1 MASQV
6 QYDVVDHVAVI
17 KITNPPV
24 NALSQPVRQGLMEA
38 FVRADED
45 DDVKVIVLLAEG
57 KTFPAGADVREF
69 GRPREAPILS
79 DVCTRI
85 EACKKPV
92 LAAIH
97 GHALGGGFE
106 LALAC
111 HYRIA
116 LQGSSLGLPEV
127 NLGVLPGGGG
137 TQRVPR
143 IIGANAALNLMITG
157 KSITV
162 EEGAQAGLID
172 KVILKNLERAA
183 MASAKNMIAHHSEI
197 RPTRDR
203 TEGLADPVAYS
214 DAVKSW
220 RARVAG
226 NFVPSVRC
234 IVDCV
239 EAALLLPFDAGVAL
253 ERQCFDDCE
262 TGAEATALRH
272 AFFAE
277 RRAAKVPELDGAAV
291 RDIASIGVV
300 GAGVMG
306 TGIAISCL
314 DAGFQVT
321 LVERDADALMRGG
334 DRIDENYEK
343 SVAKG
348 RIDSATADECRS
360 RLTKTTDMS
369 QLSSADLVIEAVF
382 EDETVKKEVFAQLD
396 GVMRRGAVLATNT
409 SYLNIDEL
417 AATISRPEDVVGYH
431 FFSPA
436 HIMKLLE
443 VVVGEKTHRDVVAT
457 GFSLAKRLR
466 KVPVRAGVADGFI
479 GNRVLTAYRTAA
491 DFMLEDGASPA
502 QIDAAMRAYGFPIG
516 PYQVLDM
523 AGLEISWARRKRLA
537 PDRDPNARYVAIGDR
552 LCEKG
557 WFGQKTGR
565 GYYVHGHGLG
575 PVENEDALSIIE
587 DERRKKGITPR
598 SFTED
603 EIQMRCLNAMAN
615 EGAKLVEE
623 GVALRPSDVDVVLLY
638 GYGFPRFRGGP
649 MMAADQRGLLSVRNG
664 LLSYQDE
671 APAFWQPS
679 VLFDDLIKNGRH
691 FSDLNDAN

>member
-1 MASQV
+1 MTNQV
-6 QYDVVDHVAVI
+6 HYEIVDSIAVI
-17 KITNPPV
+17 KIANPPV
-24 NALSQPVRQGLMEA
+24 NALSQIVRQGLLDA
-38 FVRADED
+38 FIRADED
-45 DDVKVIVLLAEG
+45 ENVKVIVLLAEG

-69 GRPREAPILS
+69 GRPRKSPILS
-79 DVCTRI
+79 DVCNRI
-85 EACKKPV
+85 EACTKPV

-116 LQGSSLGLPEV
+116 LEGTSLGLPEV

-143 IIGANAALNLMITG
+143 IIGANAALSLMITG
-157 KSITV
+157 KPISA
-162 EEGAQAGLID
+162 EEAARVGLID

-183 MASAKNMIAHHSEI
+183 MASAKNMITHQSEI

-203 TEGLADPVAYS
+203 TEGLADPAAFS
-214 DAVKSW
+214 EAIKSW

-239 EAALLLPFDAGVAL
+239 EAAQLLPFDAGIAL

-262 TGAEATALRH
+262 TGAAAVALRH

-277 RRAAKVPELDGAAV
+277 RRAAKVPELEGAEI
-291 RDIASIGVV
+291 RDIATIGVV

-306 TGIAISCL
+306 SGITISCL
-314 DAGFQVT
+314 DAGFQVK
-321 LVERDADALMRGG
+321 LVERDKDALERGRG
-334 DRIDENYEK
+334 QITENYEK

-348 RIDSATADECRS
+348 RIDQATANERQS
-360 RLTKTTDMS
+360 RLNVTTDMS
-369 QLSSADLVIEAVF
+369 HLSSVDLVIEAVY
-382 EDETVKKEVFAQLD
+382 EDEDVKKEVFAQLD
-396 GVMRRGAVLATNT
+396 SVMRPGAILATNT
-409 SYLNIDEL
+409 SYLDIDEL

-443 VVVGEKTHRDVVAT
+443 VVVGQKTDRDVVAT
-457 GFSLAKRLR
+457 GFSLAKKLR

-502 QIDAAMRAYGFPIG
+502 QIDAAMRAYGFPVG

-537 PDRDPNARYVAIGDR
+537 PGRDPKARYVAVGD
-552 LCEKG
+552 LMCEKG

-575 PVENEDALSIIE
+575 PVENEDALAII
-587 DERRKKGITPR
+587 DEERKRKGITPR
-598 SFTED
+598 SFSEE

-623 GVALRPSDVDVVLLY
+623 GIALRPSDVDVVLLY

-664 LLSYQDE
+664 LLSYLDE
-671 APAFWQPS
+671 EPEFWKPS
-679 VLFDDLIKNGRH
+679 SLFDELIKNGRH
-691 FSDLNDAN
+691 FGDLNED

>member
-1 MASQV
+1 MTAQV
-6 QYDVVDHVAVI
+6 HYDVTDGIALI
-17 KITNPPV
+17 RISNPPV
-24 NALSQPVRQGLMEA
+24 NALSQAVRQGLIDA
-38 FVRADED
+38 FERADAD
-45 DDVKVIVLLAEG
+45 DSVGAIVLAAEG

-69 GRPREAPILS
+69 GRPRAAPILS

-116 LQGSSLGLPEV
+116 LHDATMGLPEV

-143 IIGANAALNLMITG
+143 IIGANAALDLMITG
-157 KSITV
+157 KPITADRA
-162 EEGAQAGLID
+162 EELGLIE
-172 KVILKNLERAA
+172 KVIHKNLDRAA
-183 MASAKNMIAHHSEI
+183 LASARNMIAQGTAT

-203 TEGLADPVAYS
+203 SEGFADPVTFTE
-214 DAVKSW
+214 AVRSW

-226 NFVPSVRC
+226 NFVPSVRR

-239 EAALLLPFDAGVAL
+239 EAALLLPFEAGVAL

-262 TGAEATALRH
+262 TGPEATALRH

-277 RRAAKVPELDGAAV
+277 RRAAKVPELDGARV
-291 RDIASIGVV
+291 REVSSIGVV
-300 GAGVMG
+300 GAGTMG

-314 DAGFQVT
+314 DAGFPVT
-321 LVERDADALMRGG
+321 LVERDDDGLGRGVA
-334 DRIDENYEK
+334 RIRDNYEK
-343 SVAKG
+343 SVGKG
-348 RIDSATADECRS
+348 RIEQATADDCMS
-360 RLTKTTDMS
+360 RLHGTTDMARLS
-369 QLSSADLVIEAVF
+369 QVDLVIEAVF
-382 EDETVKKEVFAQLD
+382 EDEAVKRDVFAQLD
-396 GVMRRGAVLATNT
+396 KVMRPGAILATNT
-409 SYLNIDEL
+409 SYLDIDAL
-417 AATISRPEDVVGYH
+417 AATISRPQDVVGYH

-443 VVVGEKTHRDVVAT
+443 IVVGEKTHRDVVAT
-457 GFSLAKRLR
+457 GFALARKLR

-479 GNRVLTAYRTAA
+479 GNRILAAYRLAA

-502 QIDAAMRAYGFPIG
+502 RIDAAMRAYGFPVG

-523 AGLEISWARRKRLA
+523 AGLDISWARRKRLA
-537 PDRDPNARYVAIGDR
+537 ATRDPNDRYVAIGDR
-552 LCEKG
+552 MCEEG
-557 WFGQKTGR
+557 WFGQKAGR

-575 PVENEDALSIIE
+575 PVENHDALAIVE

-598 SFTED
+598 DFPVD
-603 EIQMRCLNAMAN
+603 EIQQRCLNAMVN
-615 EGAKLVEE
+615 EGARLLDE
-623 GVALRPSDVDVVLLY
+623 GIALRPSDIDVVMLY

-649 MMAADQRGLLSVRNG
+649 MMAADQRGLLSVKNA
-664 LLSYQDE
+664 LASYQTE
-671 APAFWQPS
+671 EPKFWAPSP
-679 VLFDDLIKNGRH
+679 LFDELIKNGRH
-691 FSDLNDAN
+691 FSDLNDD